1 MVQKHS
7 KQAFLFPIVSSCR
20 ARFPCIS
27 PGLYHQTRQ
36 ILFTARSLSFS
47 RGVRAKAAAPG
58 SSSVRLHVVIF
69 VVKCVLQNVNM
80 LKMVITCHRRTWWLV
95 VLVRKAV
102 PDKSDT
108 STQPVCAF
116 VVCCALS
123 HNGLN
128 IHRLPCG
135 CASNFNV
142 PIRCIWRHIQ
152 FPLYWTVERNQTNF
166 VCHRK
171 NVVIFTKTCFIGS
184 IFQFRSLLL

>member
-1 MVQKHS
+1 MYQPWALSPNTADSVYCSVS
-7 KQAFLFPIVSSCR
+7 KLLTGCQSKSC
-20 ARFPCIS
+20 S
-27 PGLYHQTRQ
+27 PGVILCQ
-36 ILFTARSLSFS
+36 ITCCYFCGKMCFTVS
-47 RGVRAKAAAPG
+47 P
-58 SSSVRLHVVIF
+58 
-69 VVKCVLQNVNM
+69 NVNM

-123 HNGLN
+123 HNGFD

-142 PIRCIWRHIQ
+142 PIRCISRHIQ

-166 VCHRK
+166 VCDRK

>member
-1 MVQKHS
+1 MYQPWALSPNTADSVYCSVSNLLTGCRS
-7 KQAFLFPIVSSCR
+7 KSC
-20 ARFPCIS
+20 S
-27 PGLYHQTRQ
+27 PGVILCQ
-36 ILFTARSLSFS
+36 IACCYFCGKMCFTVS
-47 RGVRAKAAAPG
+47 P
-58 SSSVRLHVVIF
+58 
-69 VVKCVLQNVNM
+69 NVNM

-108 STQPVCAF
+108 STQPVCTF

-123 HNGLN
+123 HNGFD

-152 FPLYWTVERNQTNF
+152 FPLYWNPFSCCWEKSNQLC
-166 VCHRK
+166 VW
-171 NVVIFTKTCFIGS
+171 
-184 IFQFRSLLL
+184 